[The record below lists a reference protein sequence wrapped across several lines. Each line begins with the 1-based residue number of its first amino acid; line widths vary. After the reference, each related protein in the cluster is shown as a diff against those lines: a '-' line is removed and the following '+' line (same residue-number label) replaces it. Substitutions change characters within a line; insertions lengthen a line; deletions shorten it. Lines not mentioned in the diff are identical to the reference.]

1 MAFLASVLPL
11 VAARTAAARP
21 MKRGDNRE
29 GDSCLTA
36 ELAGVDGAVKADAPE
51 RSAIA
56 KQAYFMVTKYLF
68 CVRCDELDGLMIDEM
83 SMQRDAMV
91 KTYVS
96 QIELQQ
102 CCQHKC
108 SVARE
113 MRIEEPDFNTHSSEA
128 VRLTIYAKTEAHN
141 ILEHIITL
149 KHN

>member
-21 MKRGDNRE
+21 MNRGDNRE

-36 ELAGVDGAVKADAPE
+36 ELAGVDGTVKADAPE

-56 KQAYFMVTKYLF
+56 KQAYFMVTKLII
-68 CVRCDELDGLMIDEM
+68 VLRAM
-83 SMQRDAMV
+83 SWMGSREVMV

-108 SVARE
+108 SVTQR
-113 MRIEEPDFNTHSSEA
+113 
-128 VRLTIYAKTEAHN
+128 
-141 ILEHIITL
+141 
-149 KHN
+149 